1 MKYVAFLDILGFKN
15 KLKRLSQSEAKMYI
29 GDFSLTVYSIFQNTD
44 SQLINGYI
52 VSDSIIIYTNNVS
65 EDALKAL
72 AKVVEKVCKE
82 EFSQHGILIRGAIS
96 KGEFDNIPA
105 IELPH
110 LQKQLIVG
118 QAYVEAYLLE
128 DSVKT
133 IGINLSESVYQDLK
147 NSGSNLNIIE
157 EKIKDQVQYILRYI
171 TIDYLLDENNMSKF
185 VDLAIEANWLPHYYN
200 TLYFAMKRETND
212 NKVEQV
218 FVNILNLVCD
228 NKPSENWRDIDS
240 FIKNSFND
248 NVIDNY
254 KVRFLKYI
262 RKNLF

>member
-1 MKYVAFLDILGFKN
+1 M
-15 KLKRLSQSEAKMYI
+15 
-29 GDFSLTVYSIFQNTD
+29 
-44 SQLINGYI
+44 
-52 VSDSIIIYTNNVS
+52 
-65 EDALKAL
+65 
-72 AKVVEKVCKE
+72 
-82 EFSQHGILIRGAIS
+82 
-96 KGEFDNIPA
+96 
-105 IELPH
+105 
-110 LQKQLIVG
+110 
-118 QAYVEAYLLE
+118 E

-218 FVNILNLVCD
+218 FINILNLVCD

>member
-15 KLKRLSQSEAKMYI
+15 KLKCLSQSEAKMYI
-29 GDFSLTVYSIFQNTD
+29 GDFSSTVYSIFQNTD

-133 IGINLSESVYQDLK
+133 IGINLSKSVYQDLK

-157 EKIKDQVQYILRYI
+157 EKIKDQLQYILRYI

-185 VDLAIEANWLPHYYN
+185 VVLAIEANWLPHYYN

>member
-1 MKYVAFLDILGFKN
+1 MKQNVY
-15 KLKRLSQSEAKMYI
+15 RR
-29 GDFSLTVYSIFQNTD
+29 FSATVYSIFQNTD

-147 NSGSNLNIIE
+147 NSGSSLNIIE
-157 EKIKDQVQYILRYI
+157 EKLKIK
-171 TIDYLLDENNMSKF
+171 
-185 VDLAIEANWLPHYYN
+185 YN
-200 TLYFAMKRETND
+200 IY
-212 NKVEQV
+212 
-218 FVNILNLVCD
+218 
-228 NKPSENWRDIDS
+228 
-240 FIKNSFND
+240 
-248 NVIDNY
+248 
-254 KVRFLKYI
+254 
-262 RKNLF
+262 